1 MLRRPIH
8 LAPMMFAA
16 CASGLLVACAAAVP
30 GYVPPPTEGRKASPI
45 AGALLKPSVSGN
57 VGADGRYVPSEEERK
72 YECRKLL
79 GSMQV
84 MIDRIRASGD
94 RREPSLIAKT
104 IQTAGAAPL
113 KRSTAGSDIAG
124 EVSRE
129 RSRLVA
135 YNELLAE
142 KKCKTM
148 DIDAELAKPRS

>member
-1 MLRRPIH
+1 M
-8 LAPMMFAA
+8 A
-16 CASGLLVACAAAVP
+16 ACAAAVP
-30 GYVPPPTEGRKASPI
+30 GYTPPPLEGAKKNPL
-45 AGALLKPSVSGN
+45 AGALLKPSVSGA
-57 VGADGRYVPSEEERK
+57 VGSDGRYVPSDEERK

-94 RREPSLIAKT
+94 RREPSVIAKT
-104 IQTAGAAPL
+104 LQTAGATPL